1 MYCHPDEVGNA
12 KREYVEQASFPEVAK
27 HLWQPRWLKW
37 AVAMTRKGGLV
48 REGISTARG
57 LTEDVANKL
66 PGAPKAI
73 FSRGHT
79 SGHCAYVVDGVLVSG
94 DALITGHPV
103 STRRGPQLLPDVFN
117 HDHNDCVRLLATRGR
132 LDTRCCC
139 PATDRCGE
147 GRSGTL
153 PSGRSGEAVV
163 TARRNAHEQGLEQL
177 QNGQHRGLYFPA

>member
-73 FSRGHT
+73 FSRRHT

-103 STRRGPQLLPDVFN
+103 STRRGPQLLPAVFN
-117 HDHNDCVRLLATRGR
+117 HDHNDCAPPGHTGQAGHEVLLPGHGPLWRGPIR
-132 LDTRCCC
+132 DAAER
-139 PATDRCGE
+139 AQR
-147 GRSGTL
+147 
-153 PSGRSGEAVV
+153 
-163 TARRNAHEQGLEQL
+163 
-177 QNGQHRGLYFPA
+177 